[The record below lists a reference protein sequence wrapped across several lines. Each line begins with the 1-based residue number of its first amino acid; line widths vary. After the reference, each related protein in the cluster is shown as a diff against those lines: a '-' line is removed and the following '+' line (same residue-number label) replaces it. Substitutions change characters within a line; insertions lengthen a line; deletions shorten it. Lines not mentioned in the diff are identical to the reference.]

1 MKILVLESST
11 SSAKAMVYDT
21 DKKLSS
27 VKTRPYS
34 RMFDNMTV
42 HNAQTVFDE
51 TLTVAKELLD
61 GRSDIDMISLG
72 GTWHS
77 LCLTDKDMN
86 PVTPVLHGAIQA
98 LPICAGKSGKIR
110 TTFTGIT
117 TRRAV
122 W

>member
-51 TLTVAKELLD
+51 TLTVAK
-61 GRSDIDMISLG
+61 
-72 GTWHS
+72 
-77 LCLTDKDMN
+77 
-86 PVTPVLHGAIQA
+86 
-98 LPICAGKSGKIR
+98 
-110 TTFTGIT
+110 
-117 TRRAV
+117 
-122 W
+122 

>member
-61 GRSDIDMISLG
+61 GR
-72 GTWHS
+72 
-77 LCLTDKDMN
+77 
-86 PVTPVLHGAIQA
+86 
-98 LPICAGKSGKIR
+98 
-110 TTFTGIT
+110 
-117 TRRAV
+117 
-122 W
+122 

>member
-72 GTWHS
+72 RH
-77 LCLTDKDMN
+77 M
-86 PVTPVLHGAIQA
+86 A
-98 LPICAGKSGKIR
+98 LPVSDG
-110 TTFTGIT
+110 
-117 TRRAV
+117 
-122 W
+122 